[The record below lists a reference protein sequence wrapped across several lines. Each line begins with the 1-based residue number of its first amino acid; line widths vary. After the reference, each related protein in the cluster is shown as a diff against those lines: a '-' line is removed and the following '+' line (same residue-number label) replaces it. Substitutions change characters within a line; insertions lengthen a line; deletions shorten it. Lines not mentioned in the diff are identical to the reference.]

1 MEKQVAI
8 NQGLELVDRSAI
20 AMLGTH
26 GEDGFPNIK
35 AMLKMENQGLNK
47 IWFSTNTSSKRLAQI
62 KKNPKVC
69 VYFVDPNEFKGL
81 MLVGNIK
88 ILQDK
93 SSRQRLWREG
103 FEKYYP
109 LGVDDPDYSVL
120 CFTSLWGNFYH
131 GLSNKD
137 FEILN
142 K

>member
-1 MEKQVAI
+1 
-8 NQGLELVDRSAI
+8 
-20 AMLGTH
+20 
-26 GEDGFPNIK
+26 
-35 AMLKMENQGLNK
+35 
-47 IWFSTNTSSKRLAQI
+47 
-62 KKNPKVC
+62 
-69 VYFVDPNEFKGL
+69 